1 VKLNKRIRAKTRDN
15 AFISRMPAGIAGTL
29 SRSAA
34 QSTVDTVNL
43 TPNGAAG
50 AFPAYGLGGLI
61 DAVTGNF
68 RLPAVGDAAITGVLV
83 RPFPTNNSQ
92 DGLGTST
99 PPTKGLAD
107 RLLRGY
113 ISVLLSGPTLPVKD
127 GPVWVR
133 IQNPIAGKFVGG
145 FEAAADGANTVVV
158 VGSRFSGPPDASGV
172 TELLFNI

>member
-1 VKLNKRIRAKTRDN
+1 MN
-15 AFISRMPAGIAGTL
+15 AFVSRMPAGIPGTL

-43 TPNGAAG
+43 TPNGTTG

-68 RLPAVGDAAITGVLV
+68 RIPAAGDTAVTGILL

-107 RLLRGY
+107 RCLRGFVS
-113 ISVLLSGPTLPVKD
+113 ILLSGATAPKKD
-127 GPVWVR
+127 GAVYCR
-133 IQNPIAGKFVGG
+133 IQNAGAGQFVGG
-145 FEAAADGANTVVV
+145 FEAAADGGNTIL
-158 VGSRFSGPPDASGV
+158 VGGARFTGPADAGGI
-172 TELLFNI
+172 TEIAFNI

>member
-1 VKLNKRIRAKTRDN
+1 MKLTKRIRAKTRDN
-15 AFISRMPAGIAGTL
+15 AFISRMPAGIPGTL

-34 QSTVDTVNL
+34 QSTVDTVNI
-43 TPNGAAG
+43 TPAG
-50 AFPAYGLGGLI
+50 SANAPAAYGLGGLI

-68 RLPAVGDAAITGVLV
+68 RVPAVGDAAITGVLV

-99 PPTKGLAD
+99 PPAKGLVD

-113 ISVLLSGPTLPVKD
+113 ISVLLSGPTAPVKD

-133 IQNPIAGKFVGG
+133 IQTPSAGKFVGG
-145 FEAAADGANTVVV
+145 FEAAADGGNTVAV
-158 VGSRFSGPPDASGV
+158 VGARFTGPADASGN
-172 TELLFNI
+172 TEIAFNI

>member
-15 AFISRMPAGIAGTL
+15 AFVSRMPAGIAGTL

-34 QSTVDTVNL
+34 QSTVDTVNI
-43 TPNGAAG
+43 TPAGSAG

-68 RLPAVGDAAITGVLV
+68 RIPAAGDAAITGVLV

-92 DGLGTST
+92 DGLGVST
-99 PPTKGLAD
+99 PPAKGLVD

-113 ISVLLSGPTLPVKD
+113 ISVLLSGPTQPVKD
-127 GPVWVR
+127 GPVFIR
-133 IQNPIAGKFVGG
+133 IQNPAAGKFVGG
-145 FEAAADGANTVVV
+145 FEAAADGGNTIPVA
-158 VGSRFSGPPDASGV
+158 GARFSGPPDASGV

>member
-1 VKLNKRIRAKTRDN
+1 MKLNQRIRAKTRDN

-43 TPNGAAG
+43 TPSGTTG

-61 DAVTGNF
+61 DAATGNF
-68 RLPAVGDAAITGVLV
+68 RIPAAGDTAITGVLL

-107 RLLRGY
+107 RLKRGY
-113 ISVLLSGPTLPVKD
+113 VSVLLSGATAPVKD
-127 GPVWVR
+127 GAVYCR
-133 IQNPIAGKFVGG
+133 IQTPSAGKFVGG
-145 FEAAADGANTVVV
+145 FEAAADGGNTVTVPNAY
-158 VGSRFSGPPDASGV
+158 FTGPADASGV
-172 TELLFNI
+172 TEIAFNI